1 MIGMSAI
8 ASAASRSFANC
19 LGTMSPVGTRCA
31 RPGRPQVGPTLHDS
45 RRRCTLRIRWFAF
58 FTWALTVAAASPAA
72 LSDPFDSA
80 NRLYEQGKFPE
91 AASAYEGLIRSG
103 PVSPALYFNLG
114 NAWFKSGQTGRAIA
128 AYRRAERIA
137 PRDPDL
143 RANLQFVRNQVQG
156 PTLLPDRWERGLS
169 RLTVNEWTVLASVAL
184 WAWLLL
190 LAVAQLRP
198 GLKASLRTWAFS
210 SGIAAAALSACLAA
224 ALLGNTNSTAIVIA
238 HDAAARSGPV
248 EESQPAF
255 TVNDGAELKVMDRKD
270 NWLQVRAGDR
280 RLGWLKQ
287 EQVTVL

>member
-169 RLTVNEWTVLASVAL
+169 RLTVNEWTVLAAVAL
-184 WAWLLL
+184 W
-190 LAVAQLRP
+190 
-198 GLKASLRTWAFS
+198 
-210 SGIAAAALSACLAA
+210 LAA
-224 ALLGNTNSTAIVIA
+224 PWLAAHTLAAPQLAGPLRAACTSNRSSSARKSKRMIGSNAAVPDACAAVSGANTPSIRPLPKLSLSLEKRF
-238 HDAAARSGPV
+238 AR
-248 EESQPAF
+248 
-255 TVNDGAELKVMDRKD
+255 L
-270 NWLQVRAGDR
+270 
-280 RLGWLKQ
+280 
-287 EQVTVL
+287 